1 MPPLSPDEGPP
12 QVGASQHNGVRD
24 SGRTS
29 VTPAGAG
36 DGGWGAF
43 LLLLRPHQ
51 WLKNGF
57 VFVGLLFG
65 HAWNDPV
72 KLGQALAAFA
82 AFCLLASAVYVMND
96 LIDREQD
103 RLHPKKK
110 RRPLAAGSVSV
121 AAATVLAAMLLLAGG
136 SIAWLWAGSAP
147 WIFLVYVVLN
157 IAYSFKLKHVVILD
171 VFIIASGF
179 MLRILAGTLGLG
191 IAPSQWLLL
200 CGLMLTLFLG
210 FAKRRAEL
218 NALLAESAGHRRVL
232 EHYTA
237 PMLDQFIGIAAA
249 GTVIS
254 YALYTVSAETVALH
268 GTRGLIATVP
278 FVLYGMLRY
287 LWRLHTRGGGGDP
300 AQELLSDPHLLAA
313 TAGWLLLVLALLGG
327 AIMPRP

>member
-1 MPPLSPDEGPP
+1 MSSLS
-12 QVGASQHNGVRD
+12 ASRLPVWLR
-24 SGRTS
+24 
-29 VTPAGAG
+29 
-36 DGGWGAF
+36 
-43 LLLLRPHQ
+43 LLRPHQ

-65 HAWNDPV
+65 HAGADPL
-72 KLGQALAAFA
+72 KFGQALAAFA
-82 AFCLLASAVYVMND
+82 AFSLLASAVYVMND

-103 RLHPKKK
+103 RLHPKK
-110 RRPLAAGSVSV
+110 RHRPLAAGTIGVGGAV
-121 AAATVLAAMLLLAGG
+121 ALGVACLVAGSAIALLF
-136 SIAWLWAGSAP
+136 AGSAP
-147 WIFLVYVVLN
+147 WIFLAYVALN
-157 IAYSFKLKHVVILD
+157 VCYSLGLKHVVILD

-210 FAKRRAEL
+210 FAKRRAEI
-218 NALLAESAGHRRVL
+218 NALPADRSSHRRVL
-232 EHYTA
+232 EHYTE

-287 LWRLHTRGGGGDP
+287 LWRLHRKGGGGDP
-300 AQELLSDPHLLAA
+300 VQELLTDPHLLLAIV
-313 TAGWLLLVLALLGG
+313 GWLLLVIALLGG

>member
-1 MPPLSPDEGPP
+1 MPPLI
-12 QVGASQHNGVRD
+12 R
-24 SGRTS
+24 
-29 VTPAGAG
+29 
-36 DGGWGAF
+36 
-43 LLLLRPHQ
+43 LMRPHQ

-65 HAWNDPV
+65 HAWNDPEKV
-72 KLGQALAAFA
+72 TQALAAFA
-82 AFCLLASAVYVMND
+82 AFCLLASGIYVIND

-103 RLHPKKK
+103 RVHPKKK
-110 RRPLAAGSVSV
+110 SRPLAAGTVSV
-121 AAATVLAAMLLLAGG
+121 HAALFLAASCFIGG
-136 SIAWLWAGSAP
+136 SAVALLWAGSAP
-147 WIFLVYVVLN
+147 WIFAAYVIMN
-157 IAYSFKLKHVVILD
+157 IGYSFGLKHVVILD
-171 VFIIASGF
+171 VFIIAAGF
-179 MLRILAGTLGLG
+179 MLRILAGTLGIG
-191 IAPSQWLLL
+191 IAPSHWLLL

-232 EHYTA
+232 EHYTEG
-237 PMLDQFIGIAAA
+237 MLDQFITIAAA

-287 LWRLHTRGGGGDP
+287 LWRLHRAGGGGDP
-300 AQELLSDPHLLAA
+300 ARELLTDPHLWAA

-327 AIMPRP
+327 SIIPRP

>member
-1 MPPLSPDEGPP
+1 MSSLMP
-12 QVGASQHNGVRD
+12 AN
-24 SGRTS
+24 SGTS
-29 VTPAGAG
+29 FAA
-36 DGGWGAF
+36 
-43 LLLLRPHQ
+43 LLRLLRPQQ

-65 HAWNDPV
+65 HAWTDPA

-82 AFCLLASAVYVMND
+82 AFCLLASTVYVMND
-96 LIDREQD
+96 LVDREQD

-110 RRPLAAGSVSV
+110 SRPLAAGTVSV
-121 AAATVLAAMLLLAGG
+121 TAAVVLALLCLAAG
-136 SIAWLWAGSAP
+136 SAVACLWAGSAP
-147 WIFLVYVVLN
+147 WIFLAYVALN
-157 IAYSFKLKHVVILD
+157 VGYSFGLKHVVILD

-179 MLRILAGTLGLG
+179 MLRILAGTLGIG

-218 NALLAESAGHRRVL
+218 NALLSDSAGHRRVL

-237 PMLDQFIGIAAA
+237 PMLDQFIGVAAA

-278 FVLYGMLRY
+278 FVLYGVLRY
-287 LWRLHTRGGGGDP
+287 LWRLHSRGGGGDP
-300 AQELLSDPHLLAA
+300 AQELLTDPHLLAA
-313 TAGWLLLVLALLGG
+313 TVGWLLLVLALLGG
-327 AIMPRP
+327 SIMPKP

>member
-1 MPPLSPDEGPP
+1 MPPLI
-12 QVGASQHNGVRD
+12 R
-24 SGRTS
+24 
-29 VTPAGAG
+29 
-36 DGGWGAF
+36 
-43 LLLLRPHQ
+43 LLRPHQ

-65 HAWNDPV
+65 HAWNDPA

-110 RRPLAAGSVSV
+110 TRPLAAATVSV
-121 AAATVLAAMLLLAGG
+121 PAAVTLAAGCLLAGG
-136 SIAWLWAGSAP
+136 AVAWLFAGSAP
-147 WIFLVYVVLN
+147 WIFFAYVALN
-157 IAYSFKLKHVVILD
+157 VGYSLGLKHVVILD
-171 VFIIASGF
+171 VFIIAAGF

-218 NALLAESAGHRRVL
+218 DALLVASDASL
-232 EHYTA
+232 EQLADSLLNGEPQPTDIA
-237 PMLDQFIGIAAA
+237 RMLDQFIGIAVA
-249 GTVIS
+249 GTVVS

-268 GTRGLIATVP
+268 GTRGLVATVP

-287 LWRLHTRGGGGDP
+287 LWRLHARGGGGDP
-300 AQELLSDPHLLAA
+300 AQELLTDPHLLAA
-313 TAGWLLLVLALLGG
+313 AVGWLLLVLAVLGG

>member
-1 MPPLSPDEGPP
+1 MPPMMIP
-12 QVGASQHNGVRD
+12 
-24 SGRTS
+24 
-29 VTPAGAG
+29 
-36 DGGWGAF
+36 
-43 LLLLRPHQ
+43 LLRLLRPHQ

-65 HAWNDPV
+65 HAWTDPV
-72 KLGQALAAFA
+72 KLGQALAAFV

-110 RRPLAAGSVSV
+110 SRPLAAGTVSGP
-121 AAATVLAAMLLLAGG
+121 AALTLAAVCLIAGG
-136 SIAWLWAGSAP
+136 TIAWQFAGSAP
-147 WIFLVYVVLN
+147 WIFFAYVALN
-157 IAYSFKLKHVVILD
+157 VGYSFGLKHVVILD

-218 NALLAESAGHRRVL
+218 NALLTDSASHRRVL

-300 AQELLSDPHLLAA
+300 AQELLTDPHLLAA
-313 TAGWLLLVLALLGG
+313 TAGWLLLVVLLLGG
-327 AIMPRP
+327 VTMPRP

>member
-1 MPPLSPDEGPP
+1 MPPLI
-12 QVGASQHNGVRD
+12 R
-24 SGRTS
+24 
-29 VTPAGAG
+29 
-36 DGGWGAF
+36 
-43 LLLLRPHQ
+43 LLRPHQ

-57 VFVGLLFG
+57 VFLGLLFG
-65 HAWNDPV
+65 HAWSDPV

-110 RRPLAAGSVSV
+110 DRPLAAG
-121 AAATVLAAMLLLAGG
+121 TVGVGPAQALAIACLVGG
-136 SIAWLWAGSAP
+136 GVIAWFWAGSAP
-147 WIFLVYVVLN
+147 WIFLAYVLLN
-157 IAYSFKLKHVVILD
+157 VGYSVGLKHVVILD
-171 VFIIASGF
+171 VFIIAAGF
-179 MLRILAGTLGLG
+179 MLRILAGTLGIG

-218 NALLAESAGHRRVL
+218 NALHSESAGHRRVL
-232 EHYTA
+232 EQYTA

-268 GTRGLIATVP
+268 GTRALIATVP

-287 LWRLHTRGGGGDP
+287 LWKLHARGGGDP
-300 AQELLSDPHLLAA
+300 AQELLRDPHLLAA
-313 TAGWLLLVLALLGG
+313 TAGWLLLVLMLLGG
-327 AIMPRP
+327 HTLQ